1 MKLRFKRSLAVLA
14 AAAVF
19 ALSAAVAVA
28 QPGAKHVL
36 PFVEDDYAAALKQ
49 ARATH
54 KPIFVDVWAPW

>member
-1 MKLRFKRSLAVLA
+1 MKLRFNRGSAALAVA
-14 AAAVF
+14 AAF
-19 ALSAAVAVA
+19 ALPAGVAVA
-28 QPGAKHVL
+28 QPAAKHAL

>member
-1 MKLRFKRSLAVLA
+1 MKLRFKRSPAVLA
-14 AAAVF
+14 VAAAF
-19 ALSAAVAVA
+19 ALPAAVAVA
-28 QPGAKHVL
+28 QPAVKHVL

>member
-1 MKLRFKRSLAVLA
+1 MRLRFNRGSAVLGLVA
-14 AAAVF
+14 AL
-19 ALSAAVAVA
+19 ALPAAVAMA
-28 QPGAKHVL
+28 EPAAKSVL